1 MSFASEAPQIHDQS
15 MYAQARSLYWK
26 AMCALLWSRAG
37 HRIWSGPFA
46 GTKYRVGAVC
56 SASVPKLLG
65 TYERELQPEIEKLA
79 SARWSAVI
87 DIGAAEGYYA
97 VGFARRLRDV
107 PVLAYEMDPYGRAL
121 LTANAEENGV
131 VESIELRGEC
141 TASAFAAVLNAA
153 PGPVLVIMDVEG
165 AEAELIEAASSADL
179 AKATLVIEVHDFKSD
194 GPLISSRLRNALA
207 PSHEIQ
213 VVSTAARLPQDFPSA
228 FWFVPQRNRMHAMAE
243 YRPGAMEWMICRPRA

>member
-1 MSFASEAPQIHDQS
+1 MSIASEAPHILPQS
-15 MYAQARSLYWK
+15 IYAQARSLYWK
-26 AMCALLWSRAG
+26 GMCALLWYRAG
-37 HRIWSGPFA
+37 HKIWSGPFA

-65 TYERELQPEIEKLA
+65 TYERELQSEIEKLA

-87 DIGAAEGYYA
+87 DVGAAEGYYA
-97 VGFARRLRDV
+97 VGFARRLRNV

-121 LTANAEENGV
+121 LTANAEENKV
-131 VESIELRGEC
+131 VDSIELRGEC
-141 TASAFAAVLNAA
+141 TASAFAEVLHER

-165 AEAELIEAASSADL
+165 AEAELIEAASSRDL
-179 AKATLVIEVHDFKSD
+179 AKATFVIEVHDFKSD

-213 VVSTAARLPQDFPSA
+213 VVSAAPRLSRDFPSA
-228 FWFVPQRNRMHAMAE
+228 FWFVPQHNRMHAMDE
-243 YRPGAMEWMICRPRA
+243 YRPVAMEWMICRPRA